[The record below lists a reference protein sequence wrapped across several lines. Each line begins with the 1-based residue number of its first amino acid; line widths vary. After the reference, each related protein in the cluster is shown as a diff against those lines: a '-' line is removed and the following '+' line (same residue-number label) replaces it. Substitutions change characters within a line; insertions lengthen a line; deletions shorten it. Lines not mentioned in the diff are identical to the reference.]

1 MLHHFAI
8 LVYRL
13 RFQRCLYITFVLISS
28 YLINISRSD
37 TLVLS
42 IDSFRTFSCNAR
54 QWYGRYQPVCPRQQL
69 FVQPSQNGNKA
80 ASLNR
85 RITVPQ
91 THVKKKKKNNLVTR
105 KGVRTKRAQA
115 LYDFPTIPSFVL
127 IETYHPTHNGYRVV
141 LIQTA
146 IATNKRAAVQ
156 GPNVRLNKFFSN
168 ERLPELPTTLFAYER
183 RAHEIRH
190 FHFSPLTK
198 IVSLLFWP
206 EIISAGCSTLCYKG
220 DIFGLSPKV
229 PTV

>member
-28 YLINISRSD
+28 CLISISRRD

-54 QWYGRYQPVCPRQQL
+54 QWYERYQPVCPRQQL
-69 FVQPSQNGNKA
+69 FVQPSRNGNKA
-80 ASLNR
+80 AWLNR

-91 THVKKKKKNNLVTR
+91 THAKKKKNLVTR

-146 IATNKRAAVQ
+146 IATNKRAAAQ

-168 ERLPELPTTLFAYER
+168 ERLPRSSRTNVAR
-183 RAHEIRH
+183 
-190 FHFSPLTK
+190 TK
-198 IVSLLFWP
+198 FDIFISLL
-206 EIISAGCSTLCYKG
+206 SQR
-220 DIFGLSPKV
+220 
-229 PTV
+229 

>member
-1 MLHHFAI
+1 M
-8 LVYRL
+8 VR
-13 RFQRCLYITFVLISS
+13 TISARMS
-28 YLINISRSD
+28 AATALCTAVPKREQSSLAKPSD
-37 TLVLS
+37 NSSTN
-42 IDSFRTFSCNAR
+42 SCKKR
-54 QWYGRYQPVCPRQQL
+54 
-69 FVQPSQNGNKA
+69 
-80 ASLNR
+80 
-85 RITVPQ
+85 
-91 THVKKKKKNNLVTR
+91 KKKNLVTR

-168 ERLPELPTTLFAYER
+168 EPLPELPPTLFAYER